1 MPEERDKIPLDA
13 QILSD
18 AIIELNI
25 SRRNVTVYPRGH
37 PSVETSLNHAFDHL
51 QKLFEL
57 RPEITLAI
65 AKDTLIID
73 DYFLDRKNPVYR
85 EFALHLSRMNIAFV
99 TFISGLTKDELYEFH
114 RLLSEGARDMPSE
127 DLKEAL
133 KGPGLIHIK
142 AGFIDYDAFSFH
154 EGKKEEETREEH
166 LWERYVY
173 GLLEGTLQT
182 GDIPDL
188 VQEIPPEILAG
199 LMNRTVTNDLK
210 EESYD
215 RVITSYMKKSSER
228 TFSSKDLKRLM
239 DFIDGL
245 KPELKKQ
252 FLSSAFKN
260 ISKDMEAAEKSLKD
274 VEVDKIIE
282 LLSTINEQKV
292 AIPDALK
299 NLLDKFSKLNPDGT
313 LSLISGGSI
322 IVDDIFLSPDVMGLL
337 IEGDFEKF
345 VTDKYQKE
353 IRKVSEFD
361 TSEII
366 VEELKELKKACSDEH
381 VERDFNQ
388 IILELISSDVI
399 SEEEYSQFITTL
411 KEQAVNFISTGQ
423 YGIVLR
429 TLRVME
435 SNIEA
440 KRFPDT
446 TSGVYQ
452 YFDSPEFV
460 SQFIDSLR
468 ITGRQ
473 VREEA
478 FLLCD
483 YYGDGI
489 IPPLMDAL
497 IEEDSQMV
505 RRFFIALITKFGG
518 RAVPETIKRLGDS
531 RWFVKRNMLFILR
544 ECGGEDVLPLV
555 RTYRYHKNP
564 KVVFEAIKCLLK
576 FGDSSGIVALRK
588 HLTSEDS
595 DVVEQAIALS
605 GSHRVKETVPELI
618 RMLRKKSI
626 SGADFHEKIP
636 VVKALGQIGDPG
648 ALTALRD
655 ILSTKSLFY
664 KGAVDKLKEEI
675 YMTLKNYPY
684 EDVKDLIEEGIK
696 SRNEQIR
703 EESLRLRSQYAG

>member
-85 EFALHLSRMNIAFV
+85 EFALHLSRMNIAYV
-99 TFISGLTKDELYEFH
+99 TFITGLTKGELYEFH

-173 GLLEGTLQT
+173 GLLEGTLQI
-182 GDIPDL
+182 GDMPDL

-199 LMNRTVTNDLK
+199 LMNRAVTNDLK
-210 EESYD
+210 EETYD
-215 RVITSYMKKSSER
+215 RVITSYMRKSSER
-228 TFSSKDLKRLM
+228 AFSSKDIKRLM

-260 ISKDMEAAEKSLKD
+260 ISKDPDSAGKALGD
-274 VEVDKIIE
+274 VPVDKIIG
-282 LLSTINEQKV
+282 LLNTINEQKV
-292 AIPDALK
+292 AVPDALK
-299 NLLDKFSKLNPDGT
+299 NLLDKFSRLQPSGT
-313 LSLISGGSI
+313 VSLVSGGI
-322 IVDDIFLSPDVMGLL
+322 ILMDDIFLSPDVLGLL
-337 IEGDFEKF
+337 SGGNFENF
-345 VTDKYQKE
+345 ITDAYQKE
-353 IRKVSEFD
+353 IHKLSEFD

-366 VEELKELKKACSDEH
+366 VEELKELRKECSDEH
-381 VERDFNQ
+381 IERDFNL
-388 IILELISSDVI
+388 IILELISSDII
-399 SEEEYSQFITTL
+399 SEEEYVHFINIL
-411 KEQAVNFISTGQ
+411 KDQAVNFIETGQ

-429 TLRVME
+429 IFRVLE

-440 KRFPDT
+440 KRFYDI
-446 TSGVYQ
+446 TSESHR
-452 YFDSPEFV
+452 YFNSPEFI
-460 SQFIDSLR
+460 SQFIESLR

-505 RRFFIALITKFGG
+505 RRFFIALITQFGG

-544 ECGGEDVLPLV
+544 EYGGEEILPHV
-555 RTYRYHKNP
+555 RTYRYHNNP
-564 KVVFEAIKCLLK
+564 KVIFESIRCLLK
-576 FGDSSGIVALRK
+576 FGDNSGIIALRK

-605 GSHRVKETVPELI
+605 GSYRVKETVPELL
-618 RMLRKKSI
+618 RMLRKKSM
-626 SGADFHEKIP
+626 SGTDLYEKIP
-636 VVKALGQIGDPG
+636 VIKALGQIGDPG
-648 ALTALRD
+648 ALTVLRD
-655 ILSTKSLFY
+655 ILSTRSLFY

-703 EESLRLRSQYAG
+703 EESLRLRSQYAS

>member
-154 EGKKEEETREEH
+154 EGKKEEETREGH

>member
-1 MPEERDKIPLDA
+1 VPEEREKLPLDA

-25 SRRNVTVYPRGH
+25 SRRNVSVYPRDH
-37 PSVETSLNHAFDHL
+37 PSVESSLNRAFDHL

-65 AKDTLIID
+65 AKDTLIVD

-85 EFALHLSRMNIAFV
+85 EFALHLSRMNMAFV

-127 DLKEAL
+127 DLKEAS
-133 KGPGLIHIK
+133 KGPGMIHIK
-142 AGFIDYDAFSFH
+142 VGFVDYDAFSFQ
-154 EGKKEEETREEH
+154 EGKKEEQTREGH

-199 LMNRTVTNDLK
+199 LMNRAVTDDLK

-215 RVITSYMKKSSER
+215 RVITSYMRKSSER

-260 ISKDMEAAEKSLKD
+260 ISKDMGSVEKALGGI
-274 VEVDKIIE
+274 EVNKMIE
-282 LLSTINEQKV
+282 LLNTINEQKV

-313 LSLISGGSI
+313 LSLISGGSLV
-322 IVDDIFLSPDVMGLL
+322 VDDIFLSPDVIGLL
-337 IEGDFEKF
+337 GEGDFEKF

-353 IRKVSEFD
+353 IHKVSEFD
-361 TSEII
+361 TSGII
-366 VEELKELKKACSDEH
+366 REELKELKKVCSDEY

-388 IILELISSDVI
+388 IILELISSDAV
-399 SEEEYSQFITTL
+399 SEEEYGHFINTI
-411 KEQAVNFISTGQ
+411 KEQVVNFIVTGQ

-429 TLRVME
+429 IFRTLE
-435 SNIEA
+435 SNIKT
-440 KRFPDT
+440 KRFPDI
-446 TSGVYQ
+446 TSEAYQ

-473 VREEA
+473 MRDEA
-478 FLLCD
+478 LLLCD
-483 YYGDGI
+483 FYSDRI
-489 IPPLMDAL
+489 IPPLVDTL
-497 IEEDSQMV
+497 VEEDSQMV
-505 RRFFIALITKFGG
+505 RRFFITLITHFGD
-518 RAVPETIKRLGDS
+518 RAVPEAIKHLGDS

-544 ECGGEDVLPLV
+544 ECGGEDVLPHV
-555 RTYRYHKNP
+555 RAYRYHNNP
-564 KVVFEAIKCLLK
+564 KVVFEAIRCLLK
-576 FGDSSGIVALRK
+576 LGDNSGIVALRK
-588 HLTSEDS
+588 HLSSENS
-595 DVVEQAIALS
+595 EIVEQAIVIS
-605 GSHRVKETVPELI
+605 GSYRVKETVPELT
-618 RMLRKKSI
+618 RMLRKKSM
-626 SGADFHEKIP
+626 SGADLYEKIP
-636 VVKALGQIGDPG
+636 VIKALGQIGDPS

-655 ILSTKSLFY
+655 ILSTRSLLY
-664 KGAVDKLKEEI
+664 KGAIEKLREEI

-684 EDVKDLIEEGIK
+684 EEIRDIIEDGTK

-703 EESLRLRSQYAG
+703 EESLRLRSQNAG